1 MELTPHPRSVAGP
14 IRRISVEA
22 TRLGADRLALRY
34 RVEGDIVRLF
44 VPEPAPAAR
53 TDELWKRTCFEAFVR
68 VGDSADYYEF
78 NLAPSS
84 RWAAYQFRGY
94 RGEMADADVDTPEIA
109 SAADGER
116 FELTALIDVSRLAR
130 LDPEA
135 DWTLA
140 VSTVIEDVDGQVSH
154 WALAHPSP
162 FPDFHHAQSFVL
174 DLPAPEHP

>member
-1 MELTPHPRSVAGP
+1 MELRPHPQSPEGP
-14 IRRISVEA
+14 IRRLTVEA
-22 TRLGADRLALRY
+22 SRPAADRLALRY
-34 RVEGDIVRLF
+34 VAEGDVAQLF
-44 VPEPAPAAR
+44 VPEPDAALR

-78 NLAPSS
+78 NLAPST

-94 RGEMADADVDTPEIA
+94 RGEMADADVDAPRIEVD
-109 SAADGER
+109 ADGER
-116 FELTALIDVSRLAR
+116 FALTALIDVERLGR
-130 LDPEA
+130 LDAGA

-140 VSTVIEDVDGQVSH
+140 VSTVIEDASGQVSH

-162 FPDFHHAQSFVL
+162 FPDFHHAKSFVL